1 MKTREA
7 AWLTSGACLLAAL
20 YAAILILLVGIAM
33 ASVEI
38 HQEISRA
45 NVGLDRIT
53 QEIIDRTSVPAE
65 SAKREQ
71 QPIKSNSH
79 EGTTP

>member
-7 AWLTSGACLLAAL
+7 VWLTSGACLLAAL
-20 YAAILILLVGIAM
+20 SAAILILLVEIAM
-33 ASVEI
+33 TGMEI
-38 HQEISRA
+38 HQEASRI

-65 SAKREQ
+65 SAKRQEQ
-71 QPIKSNSH
+71 PDKSNTH
-79 EGTTP
+79 AGPTP